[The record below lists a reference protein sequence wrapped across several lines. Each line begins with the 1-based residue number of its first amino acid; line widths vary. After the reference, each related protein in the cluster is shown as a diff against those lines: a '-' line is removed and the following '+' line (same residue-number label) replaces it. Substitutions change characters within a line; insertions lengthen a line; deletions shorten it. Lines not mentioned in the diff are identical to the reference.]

1 MRETSILDPRRLSS
15 WLLARLAL
23 GALLAALAL
32 GAMPLSARAVDVP
45 TPGALYRD
53 GPSGRYLLGGSWQLR
68 ADPADQGQKAHWERS
83 RSATGW
89 LPTTVPNAAN
99 AGDYSEQSY
108 LGGVDWYRKEFRA
121 PEAPRGSRWIL
132 RFESV
137 NYRATVWLNGRLIG
151 KHTGAFLPF
160 ELGADD
166 LSRTG
171 VNRLVVRVDSRR
183 GTFDVPSLG
192 IRRDGRFVGGWWNYT
207 GILRE
212 VYLRRVKRFDFRD
225 VLVRP
230 HLACRHCDATIG
242 VTATVANLGKQDAV
256 AAVEGRAARRDLHF
270 KAAPV
275 AGRGTRRFSAHLRLE
290 NPRLWSPEQ
299 PSLYKVRLLVRRD
312 DGEVVQRYS
321 VRIGIRHY
329 SVSSAGKLLINYRP
343 VTLHGA
349 SLHEDDPVVGAA
361 VQPDAVRTNVA
372 LLRDLGATMTRSHY
386 PLHPLTLELADRY
399 GIVVWSEIPV
409 YQMQD
414 MLFRN
419 ARVRQQSL
427 RMLSE
432 LIRRD
437 RNHASVMV
445 WSVGNENT
453 SRPGPGFVR
462 YVRQAKHLA
471 RRLDP
476 TRLVGLAFPGY
487 PTIGRQALYTEL
499 DVLGIND
506 YFGWYPGPENSIARR
521 EDLGPYLDR
530 LHSDYPKQALF
541 ITEFGAEA
549 NRSGPAE
556 EKGTFEFQR
565 DFLAYHLQ
573 VFAERP
579 YINAALVWIL
589 RDFHVKPFYDGG
601 NPTPDPPNNRKG
613 LVDYAGTKKPGY
625 ETVRDLFGGPR
636 GDQDAP
642 GAEEQ
647 ASRNSS
653 GPPAF

>member
-1 MRETSILDPRRLSS
+1 MRERSIGQPGRLSCRS
-15 WLLARLAL
+15 ARLAL
-23 GALLAALAL
+23 ATLLAAAGLGTLPFQALA
-32 GAMPLSARAVDVP
+32 ADVP
-45 TPGALYRD
+45 TTGALYRD
-53 GPSGRYLLGGSWQLR
+53 GPSGRYLLGGEWQRR
-68 ADPADQGQKAHWERS
+68 ADPGDQGMKAHWERS
-83 RSATGW
+83 RSATAW
-89 LPTTVPNAAN
+89 VATTIPNAAN

-121 PEAPRGSRWIL
+121 PDAPHGSRWIV

-137 NYRATVWLNGRLIG
+137 NYRASVWLNGKLLGR
-151 KHTGAFLPF
+151 HTGAFLPF
-160 ELGADD
+160 ELDAAG
-166 LSRTG
+166 LKRNG

-183 GTFDVPSLG
+183 GTLDVPSLG
-192 IRRDGRFVGGWWNYT
+192 IRRDGRFLGGWWNYT

-212 VYLRRVKRFDFRD
+212 TYLRRVKRFDFKD

-230 HLACRHCDATIG
+230 HLACRQCDATIN
-242 VTATVANLGKQDAV
+242 VAATVANLGKQDAI
-256 AAVEGRAARRDLHF
+256 ASVEGAAARRDLHF
-270 KAAPV
+270 RPASVPG
-275 AGRGTRRFSAHLRLE
+275 GRARRFTAHLRLE
-290 NPRLWSPEQ
+290 NPRLWSPDQ
-299 PSLYKVRLLVRRD
+299 PSLYKVRLLVRRE

-329 SVSSAGKLLINYRP
+329 SVSSDGKLLINYRP
-343 VTLHGA
+343 VTLRGA
-349 SLHEDDPVVGAA
+349 SMHEDDA
-361 VQPDAVRTNVA
+361 VAGSAISPDTLRENVA

-419 ARVRQQSL
+419 KRVRAQSL
-427 RMLSE
+427 RMLRD
-432 LIRRD
+432 LILRD
-437 RNHASVMV
+437 RNHASVLV

-476 TRLVGLAFPGY
+476 TRLIGLAFPGY
-487 PTIGRQALYTEL
+487 PTIGRQALYAEL
-499 DVLGIND
+499 DALGVND

-601 NPTPDPPNNRKG
+601 SPTPDPPNNRKG
-613 LVDYAGTKKPGY
+613 LVDYSGVKKPAY
-625 ETVRDLFGGPR
+625 DVVREFFGGPR
-636 GDQDAP
+636 GEGDEPGTEDQAI
-642 GAEEQ
+642 
-647 ASRNSS
+647 RNS
-653 GPPAF
+653 GRG